1 MLCGWQ
7 VYYDSPQKEVF
18 QILERKPPARI
29 ADEPE
34 EPQPLNPLWLTAVRA
49 AEDKKAAN
57 IKVLDVR
64 GVTSYIDFF
73 IICTSMNSRQS
84 VAIIEEVEAQL
95 KAEGE
100 SPLSVEGKDNGEWVL
115 ADYGDF
121 VVHVFIEKQRKY
133 FDLERLYRHAKQ
145 VPIPGEVPHRSNA

>member
-1 MLCGWQ
+1 
-7 VYYDSPQKEVF
+7 VYYHNRQKELC
-18 QILERKPPARI
+18 QLLERKPPTSI
-29 ADEPE
+29 ADEPI
-34 EPQPLNPLWLTAVRA
+34 EPQPLNTLWLTAVRA

-73 IICTSMNSRQS
+73 IICTSMNPRQS

-95 KAEGE
+95 KAEGLDAF
-100 SPLSVEGKDNGEWVL
+100 SIEGKDNGEWVL

-121 VVHVFIEKQRKY
+121 LVHVFIEKQRKY
-133 FDLERLYRHAKQ
+133 FDLERLYRHAKVMQ
-145 VPIPGEVPHRSNA
+145 IPDAGLPRL